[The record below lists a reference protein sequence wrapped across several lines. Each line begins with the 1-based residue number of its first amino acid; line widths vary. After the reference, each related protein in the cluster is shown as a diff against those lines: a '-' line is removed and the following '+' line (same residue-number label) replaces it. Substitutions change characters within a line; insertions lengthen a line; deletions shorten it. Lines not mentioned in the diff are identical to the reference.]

1 MEDIF
6 SNSLVLKVL
15 GGTVSSMENM
25 CATCRNASIRV
36 GAYSGRKTVSCLADY
51 YHPIELREPV
61 AQCNRYIDSRRPTIE
76 QMKEIA
82 WELMTNKGGTKI
94 GFRSP
99 EERRQDDRKGQPGF

>member
-1 MEDIF
+1 MEDLF

-15 GGTVSSMENM
+15 GGTVTSTDNM
-25 CATCRNASIRV
+25 CATCRNAMIRV
-36 GAYSGRKTVSCLADY
+36 GAYSGRKSVSCSADY

-61 AQCNRYIDSRRPTIE
+61 AQCNRYVDSRRPTIE

-82 WELMTNKGGTKI
+82 WELMTNKGGSKI

-99 EERRQDDRKGQPGF
+99 DERRQDERKTLTGF